1 MAAYFAKPV
10 PPSSDKRWKLVDAT
24 MRRVGLQ
31 PRGLIETLHT
41 VQEAFGYL
49 DELALRYVAL
59 SLRVPL
65 SRAYGVATFYH
76 FFTLKPAGEHTC
88 VICMGTACYI
98 KGAQQLLDAVQHDL
112 SVAPGETSAD
122 GQVSLLT
129 ARCLGSCGLAPA
141 VVYDQEVAGKVSVA
155 SIRQRL
161 GQWEHHSAPHEA
173 AVLTT

>member
-1 MAAYFAKPV
+1 MLAFVKPAA
-10 PPSSDKRWKLVDAT
+10 PSADKRWKLVDAT
-24 MRRVGLQ
+24 MRRTGQ
-31 PRGLIETLHT
+31 QSRGLIETLHT

-49 DELALRYVAL
+49 DEQALRYVAK

-98 KGAQQLLDAVQHDL
+98 KGAPQLLDATEHDL
-112 SVAPGETSAD
+112 GIVPGETSAD
-122 GQVSLLT
+122 GAVSLLT

-141 VVYDQEVAGKVSVA
+141 VVYDQEVAGKVTA
-155 SIRQRL
+155 EAIRTRL
-161 GQWEHHSAPHEA
+161 RQWTHHDA
-173 AVLTT
+173 